1 MSKINVNTWEPES
14 STALTMGATGDTVTV
29 PSGASLVVSGT
40 FTSVGID
47 DNATAT
53 SITIDSDGAVT
64 KPLTPAFL
72 AYNSVADASVTGNGV
87 TYTVLCDTEVFDQ
100 NSDYDGA
107 SGTFTAPV
115 SGRYFLQCQV
125 STYDQ
130 STTNTDGSL
139 TLVTSNKAYLADY
152 SPGNMEGSA
161 ATGVCSMNLSGI
173 LDMDAA
179 DTAFFKVKIY
189 FGTQN
194 IGIAANS
201 TFFSGVLVA

>member
-1 MSKINVNTWEPES
+1 MATTKVDVNLIDASSISDTKYLKGDGTW
-14 STALTMGATGDTVTV
+14 ADM
-29 PSGASLVVSGT
+29 
-40 FTSVGID
+40 GID
-47 DNATAT
+47 NNRVAN